1 MNANAN
7 QHQQATRRGGN
18 AYLRMAVCPWRCY
31 TAVSLS
37 LFLEDDG
44 VPTLLKRQV
53 PLLARRLRSA
63 QDLSTRQAL
72 GVPPSILS
80 SFFGFVPRCRSISE
94 SPFGLAAGG
103 RHGKAGLDI
112 EIRWS
117 LRVRGTRSR
126 AAQLVLY
133 QGIREGRQCGH
144 RHLVRL
150 TSCRRL
156 WLNSL
161 TPTLSDF
168 GRQSLNLVHPQP
180 SSSVDSPI
188 LLLDLVV
195 MCELSRLVRAE

>member
-1 MNANAN
+1 MAQRLQLARTGLLGLLSWLGLRRAFPSATVTNVNANAN

-117 LRVRGTRSR
+117 LRVSSNPQQLETCVSAYCG
-126 AAQLVLY
+126 AAQGVEL
-133 QGIREGRQCGH
+133 H
-144 RHLVRL
+144 
-150 TSCRRL
+150 
-156 WLNSL
+156 SL
-161 TPTLSDF
+161 F
-168 GRQSLNLVHPQP
+168 
-180 SSSVDSPI
+180 
-188 LLLDLVV
+188 
-195 MCELSRLVRAE
+195 